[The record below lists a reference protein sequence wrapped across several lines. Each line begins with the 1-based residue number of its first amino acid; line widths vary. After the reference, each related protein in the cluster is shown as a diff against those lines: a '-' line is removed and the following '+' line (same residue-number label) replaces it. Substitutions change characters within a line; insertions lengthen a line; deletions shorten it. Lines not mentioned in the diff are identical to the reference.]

1 MKAELRF
8 AFSEGGATVIIGLNL
23 CPVILAPTV
32 IESRL
37 FETKLTPFN
46 CFSPGLISET
56 KPLCAI
62 DEATT
67 FVVVPLNCIPVIK
80 FSWHA
85 MLGN

>member
-1 MKAELRF
+1 M
-8 AFSEGGATVIIGLNL
+8 IIGLNL